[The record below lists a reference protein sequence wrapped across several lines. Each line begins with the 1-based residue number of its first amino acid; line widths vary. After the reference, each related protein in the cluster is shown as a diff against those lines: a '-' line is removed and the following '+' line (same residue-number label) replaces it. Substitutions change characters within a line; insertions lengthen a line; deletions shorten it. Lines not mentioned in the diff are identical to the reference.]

1 MNIKNLI
8 KTEIKNHTDLEYWG
22 TEENINNENIIFDYV
37 LDNNI
42 VNQDWFDEKLKYTSV
57 ELLEELLKVV
67 KFFEA
72 HQLSNEE
79 MKDKEYMESLLE
91 NYNEYRTIKKI

>member
-1 MNIKNLI
+1 MKIINLI
-8 KTEIKNHTDLEYWG
+8 KEEIKNHTNVEYWG
-22 TEENINNENIIFDYV
+22 TEENINNENKIFDYV
-37 LDNNI
+37 LNNNI

-72 HQLSNEE
+72 HQLNNEE

-91 NYNEYRTIKKI
+91 NYNEITN

>member
-22 TEENINNENIIFDYV
+22 TEENINNENKIFDYA

-72 HQLSNEE
+72 HQLNNEE

-91 NYNEYRTIKKI
+91 NYNENK

>member
-91 NYNEYRTIKKI
+91 NYNENK